1 MSSALI
7 TERAIEAAESRFL
20 RGSSAMWFDVNNP
33 ETFGSSRQGKL
44 NETKTYHGFSERT
57 ITLKSFRYIITALLF
72 AALTHT
78 CWAGQD
84 YKLYVNG
91 VHYNAPSILEK
102 GLPYFP
108 VDVLSGA
115 TGVRVVSF
123 SNTSVRLAGSPV
135 DFVPVVR
142 QGRPYL
148 PAEAFALASGS
159 GVEMDQTRG
168 LVMYT
173 GNASSAGSTVTASA
187 SSNPSA
193 NANAAQRANPGVTY
207 DDPGPEAPVAAPPT
221 AVQSSPNTEG
231 IHETVLDAMKTAE
244 EITYAQR
251 WIKHKMYWANQM
263 DPANSPYLRV
273 NIPAGAGG
281 QMYTPHPWAT
291 P

>member
-1 MSSALI
+1 
-7 TERAIEAAESRFL
+7 
-20 RGSSAMWFDVNNP
+20 MWFDVNNP
-33 ETFGSSRQGKL
+33 ETFGSSVPRTMREIK
-44 NETKTYHGFSERT
+44 NYHDFSGRT

-72 AALTHT
+72 AALTHV

-91 VHYNAPSILEK
+91 VLYNAPSILEK

-135 DFVPVVR
+135 DFTPVVR

-148 PAEAFALASGS
+148 PAEAFAMASGS

-168 LVMYT
+168 LVLYT
-173 GNASSAGSTVTASA
+173 GDTSTRSAPASNLATTSTGQAASA
-187 SSNPSA
+187 A
-193 NANAAQRANPGVTY
+193 DRANPGVTF

-221 AVQSSPNTEG
+221 AVQTSPNSEG
-231 IHETVLDAMKTAE
+231 IHEVVVDAMKTAE

-251 WIKHKMYWANQM
+251 WLKHKMYWANQL
-263 DPANSPYLRV
+263 DPANSPYLQV
-273 NIPAGAGG
+273 NVPAGA
-281 QMYTPHPWAT
+281 QFPMYTPHPWAT